1 MKKFQPMKKYTLS
14 VLLALIAS
22 LTFAQDLS
30 YYLPKGYTYNPAIP
44 TPKQVLGYE
53 VGEWHVT
60 HDQLVIYM
68 KAVAEAS
75 DRVIFEETGRSYEK
89 RPQTLLTI
97 TAPANLAKLDQIK
110 AERAKLREP
119 GASVNIQNIPVVM
132 FMGYSVHGNEP
143 SGANASLL
151 AAYHF
156 AAANEIAS
164 ELENIILLLDPAI
177 NPDGL
182 NRFASWV
189 NSHKAYVMNGDPA
202 QRELNE
208 AWPRGRTNHYWFD
221 LNRDWLPVQHPES
234 RNRVRVFQSWLPNIH
249 LDFHE
254 MGTNSTFF
262 FQPGV
267 EARVHPLTPKK
278 NFELTSKIGTYHAK
292 ALDEIG
298 SLYFTKENY
307 DDFYYGKGSTY
318 PDVQGSIG
326 ILFEQA
332 SSRGHLQESANGM
345 LSFPF
350 TIRNQFTANL
360 SSYQA
365 AKEMRVELNQWMKDF
380 YNEIKNETT
389 ADINKAYIFGAKE
402 DDARSYHLADL
413 ILQHNIQVFA
423 LNENITVN
431 GQEFK
436 KETSY
441 IVPADQ
447 PQYRLIKAMFETR
460 TTFEDSLFYDISAWT
475 YPMAFGLDYMALNS
489 RILNLA
495 SVRQVEKN
503 SLQLAPGKVL
513 GEAGAY
519 QYAME
524 WTDYYAPKAAYQLLK
539 AGFLVRV
546 TNAEFSTPEGKT
558 FRRGTILIDKGESGM
573 DHAAFFAKLQ
583 EIAQFAHVDIHA
595 ISTGYTTGI
604 NMGSTYISKLET
616 PSVAL
621 LVDGGVDSY
630 EAGEIWHLLDQRMQM
645 PVTLL
650 PMESVAGANLSRYN
664 VILMADG
671 NYGRLGQ
678 SGANALKNWVSQGNT
693 LVAKGGALRWLAQ
706 NEIGKFSFREVQN
719 AEKGLQKSYA
729 DYENATGSKQT
740 FGAIFKGKL
749 DITHPVGYGYTDSDI
764 HTFRNDN
771 FFLEP
776 SENPYANPL
785 VYTANPLASGY
796 LHPSNLPGV
805 QESAVIRVSSQG
817 RGRIIGFADNPNF
830 RAFWFGTNKL
840 FMNSIFFGQ
849 IISGGTAR

>member
-1 MKKFQPMKKYTLS
+1 MKKYTLT
-14 VLLALIAS
+14 VLLALVTLLS
-22 LTFAQDLS
+22 FGQDLS
-30 YYLPKGYTYNPAIP
+30 YYLPKGYTYNPAVP
-44 TPKQVLGYE
+44 TPKDVLGYE

-60 HDQLVIYM
+60 HDQLVMYM
-68 KAVAEAS
+68 KAVAAAS
-75 DRVIFEETGRSYEK
+75 DRVKFEETGRSYEK

-97 TAPANLAKLDQIK
+97 TSPANLGKLDQIK
-110 AERAKLREP
+110 AERAKLRVP
-119 GASVNIQNIPVVM
+119 GSSVDIQNMPVVM

-143 SGANASLL
+143 SGANAALV

-156 AAANEIAS
+156 AAANEIAAD
-164 ELENIILLLDPAI
+164 LENIVLLLDPAI

-234 RNRVRVFQSWLPNIH
+234 RNRVKVFQSWLPNIH

-267 EARVHPLTPKK
+267 PSRVHPLTPKK
-278 NFELTSKIGTYHAK
+278 NFELTEKIGTYHAK
-292 ALDEIG
+292 ALDQIG
-298 SLYFTKENY
+298 SLYYNQENY

-360 SSYQA
+360 SSFQA

-380 YNEIKNETT
+380 YTEIKNETT
-389 ADINKAYIFGAKE
+389 ADVNKAYIFGAKE

-413 ILQHNIQVFA
+413 ILQHDIKVFA

-431 GQEFK
+431 GKEFQ

-460 TTFEDSLFYDISAWT
+460 TTFQDSLFYDISAWT
-475 YPMAFGLDYMALNS
+475 YPMAFHLDFMALNS

-495 SVRQVEKN
+495 SVTEVNKSNFAQ
-503 SLQLAPGKVL
+503 APGKVI
-513 GEAGAY
+513 GQAGAY
-519 QYAME
+519 QYALE

-546 TNAEFSTPEGKT
+546 SNTEFSTAEGKT
-558 FRRGTILIDKGESGM
+558 FGRGTILIDKGESEL
-573 DHAAFFAKLQ
+573 DNQDFFAKLQ
-583 EIAQFAHVDIHA
+583 EIAQAAHVDIHA
-595 ISTGYTTGI
+595 LTTGYTAGA
-604 NMGSTYISKLET
+604 NLGSTFMT
-616 PSVAL
+616 PLKTPNVAL
-621 LVDGGVDSY
+621 LVDGGVDSG
-630 EAGEIWHLLDQRMQM
+630 EAGEIWHLLDQRMKM

-650 PMESVAGANLSRYN
+650 PIDAVAGANLARYN

-678 SGANALKNWVSQGNT
+678 AGATAIKNWVSQGNT
-693 LVAKGGALRWLAQ
+693 LVAKGGAIRWLIQ
-706 NEIGKFSFREVQN
+706 NEIGNFALRSVDN
-719 AEKGLQKSYA
+719 SEKGLQKSYA
-729 DYENATGSKQT
+729 DFENATGAKGT
-740 FGAIFKGKL
+740 FGAIFKANL
-749 DITHPVGYGYTDSDI
+749 DTTHPVGYGYQEKEI
-764 HTFRNDN
+764 FTFRNDN

-776 SENPYANPL
+776 SANPYANPL
-785 VYTANPLASGY
+785 VYTADPLASGY

-805 QESAVIRVSSQG
+805 KESAVIRVSGQG
-817 RGRIIGFADNPNF
+817 RGRIIGFADNMNF

-840 FMNSIFFGQ
+840 FMNAIFFGQ
-849 IISGGTAR
+849 VIDGGTTR

>member
-1 MKKFQPMKKYTLS
+1 MRKIVFLLS
-14 VLLALIAS
+14 FCFLSTWAS
-22 LTFAQDLS
+22 AQVDLS
-30 YYLPKGYTYNPAIP
+30 YYLPEGYTYNPDVP
-44 TPKQVLGYE
+44 TPKEVLGYE

-60 HDQLVIYM
+60 HDQLVMYM
-68 KAVAEAS
+68 KAVAAAS

-97 TAPANLAKLDQIK
+97 SSPANLARLDQIK
-110 AERAKLREP
+110 ADRKKLRDP
-119 GASVNIQNIPVVM
+119 NASVSIESMPVVM

-156 AAANEIAS
+156 AAANELEA
-164 ELENIILLLDPAI
+164 ELENIVLLLDPAI

-189 NSHKAYVMNGDPA
+189 NSHKAYNLNGDPNG
-202 QRELNE
+202 REYNE

-267 EARVHPLTPKK
+267 PSRTHPLTPTK
-278 NFELTSKIGTYHAK
+278 NFELTEKIGTYHAK
-292 ALDEIG
+292 ALDKIG
-298 SLYFTKENY
+298 SLYYNQENY

-360 SSYQA
+360 SSFQA
-365 AKEMRVELNQWMKDF
+365 AKEMRVELNQWMRDF
-380 YNEIKNETT
+380 YQGIAEETA
-389 ADINKAYIFGAKE
+389 ADVNKAYIFGSAQ
-402 DDARSYHLADL
+402 DDARSFHLADL
-413 ILQHNIQVFA
+413 ILQHDIKVFS
-423 LNENITVN
+423 LKEDITVN
-431 GQEFK
+431 GKEFK
-436 KETSY
+436 KENSY

-460 TTFEDSLFYDISAWT
+460 TTFQDSLFYDISAWT

-495 SVRQVEKN
+495 NVQEINKNGFSLKPGQVVGG
-503 SLQLAPGKVL
+503 S
-513 GEAGAY
+513 GAY
-519 QYAME
+519 QYAVE
-524 WTDYYAPKAAYQLLK
+524 WTDYYAPKAAYKLLK
-539 AGFLVRV
+539 EGYRVRV
-546 TNAEFSTPEGKT
+546 ANAEFTTPEGKT
-558 FRRGTILIDKGESGM
+558 FGRGTILVDAGESGQS
-573 DHAAFFAKLQ
+573 DQTFFQKLQ
-583 EIAQFAHVDIHA
+583 EIAASSTVDIHA
-595 ISTGYTTGI
+595 ISTGYTSGI
-604 NMGSTYISKLET
+604 NMGSTFITPLET
-616 PSVAL
+616 PNVAL

-630 EAGEIWHLLDQRMQM
+630 EAGEIWHLMDQRIEM
-645 PVTLL
+645 PITLL
-650 PMESVAGANLSRYN
+650 PMDRVSSNVIERYN
-664 VILMADG
+664 VIIMPDG
-671 NYGRLGQ
+671 SYGSLGS
-678 SGANALKNWVSQGNT
+678 SGANAIRSWVAKGNT
-693 LVAKGGALRWLAQ
+693 LIAKGRALRWLAQ
-706 NEIGKFSFREVQN
+706 SEIADIKFRSVDTDD
-719 AEKGLQKSYA
+719 KGLQRSYA
-729 DYENATGSKQT
+729 DYQNATGAKVT
-740 FGAIFKGKL
+740 GGAIFNAKL
-749 DITHPVGYGYTDSDI
+749 DLTHPIGYGYTDSDI

-771 FFLEP
+771 LFLEP
-776 SENPYANPL
+776 AENPYANPL
-785 VYTANPLASGY
+785 VYTENPLASGY
-796 LHPSNLPGV
+796 LHPSNLPGI
-805 QESAVIRVSSQG
+805 QNGSVIQVRGVG
-817 RGRIIGFADNPNF
+817 RGRVVAFADNMNF

-840 FMNSIFFGQ
+840 FLNAIFFGQ
-849 IISGGTAR
+849 VINGGTTR

>member
-1 MKKFQPMKKYTLS
+1 MKKYTLT
-14 VLLALIAS
+14 VLLALFTS

-30 YYLPKGYTYNPAIP
+30 YYLPKGYTYNPAVP

-60 HDQLVIYM
+60 HDQLVMYM

-97 TAPANLAKLDQIK
+97 TSPKNLTRLDQIK
-110 AERAKLREP
+110 SERLKLREP
-119 GASVNIQNIPVVM
+119 GASVDIQNMPVVM

-156 AAANEIAS
+156 AAANELAE
-164 ELENIILLLDPAI
+164 ELENIVLLLDPAI

-189 NSHKAYVMNGDPA
+189 NSHKAYVMNGDQA

-254 MGTNSTFF
+254 MGSNSTFF

-267 EARVHPLTPKK
+267 EARMHPLTPKK

-292 ALDEIG
+292 ALDQIG
-298 SLYFTKENY
+298 SLYFNQENY

-332 SSRGHLQESANGM
+332 SSRGHLQETSNGM

-389 ADINKAYIFGAKE
+389 ADVNKAYIFGAKG
-402 DDARSYHLADL
+402 DDARSFHLADL
-413 ILQHNIQVFA
+413 ILQHDIKVFS
-423 LNENITVN
+423 LNEDITVN
-431 GQEFK
+431 GTEFK

-475 YPMAFGLDYMALNS
+475 YPMAFHLDYMALNS
-489 RILNLA
+489 KILNLA
-495 SVRQVEKN
+495 SVKQVEKGN
-503 SLQLAPGKVL
+503 FSLAPGKVI
-513 GEAGAY
+513 GAAGAY
-519 QYAME
+519 QYALE
-524 WTDYYAPKAAYQLLK
+524 WNDYYSPKAAYQLLK

-546 TNAEFSTPEGKT
+546 ANGEFTTAEGKT
-558 FRRGTILIDKGESGM
+558 FGRGTLLIDKGQSGL
-573 DHAAFFAKLQ
+573 DNNAFFAKLQ
-583 EIAQFAHVDIHA
+583 EIAQKANVEIHA
-595 ISTGYTTGI
+595 LNTGYTSGM
-604 NMGSTYISKLET
+604 NLGSTFISPLSM
-616 PSVAL
+616 PSIAL

-650 PMESVAGANLSRYN
+650 PLDAVSGANLSRYN

-678 SGANALKNWVSQGNT
+678 SGATALKNWVAQGNT
-693 LVAKGGALRWLAQ
+693 LVAKGGALRWLKQ
-706 NEIGKFSFREVQN
+706 NEIGNFEFRNVES

-729 DYENATGSKQT
+729 DFENATGSKQT
-740 FGAIFKGKL
+740 FGAIFKANL
-749 DITHPVGYGYTDSDI
+749 DLTHPLGYGYTQKEI
-764 HTFRNDN
+764 YTFRNDN

-776 SENPYANPL
+776 SGNPYANPL

-796 LHPSNLPGV
+796 LHPSNFPGV
-805 QESAVIRVSSQG
+805 KESAVIRVSGQG

-840 FMNSIFFGQ
+840 YMNAIFFGQ
-849 IISGGTAR
+849 VIQGGTTR

>member
-1 MKKFQPMKKYTLS
+1 MRKYTLAL
-14 VLLALIAS
+14 LLALMT
-22 LTFAQDLS
+22 TFVFGQDLS
-30 YYLPKGYTYNPAIP
+30 YYLPKGYTYNADIP

-60 HDQLVIYM
+60 HDQLVTYM

-97 TAPANLAKLDQIK
+97 TSPANLGKLEQIK
-110 AERAKLREP
+110 AERRKLRTP
-119 GASVNIQNIPVVM
+119 GATVDIQNMPAVM
-132 FMGYSVHGNEP
+132 YMGYSVHGNEP
-143 SGANASLL
+143 SGANASLI

-156 AAANEIAS
+156 AAANEIAAD
-164 ELENIILLLDPAI
+164 LENIVLLLDPAI

-189 NSHKAYVMNGDPA
+189 NSHKAYILNGDPA

-234 RNRVRVFQSWLPNIH
+234 RNRVKVFQSWLPNIH

-267 EARVHPLTPKK
+267 PARMHPLTPEK
-278 NFELTSKIGTYHAK
+278 NFELTEKIGTYHAK
-292 ALDEIG
+292 ALDQIG
-298 SLYFTKENY
+298 SLYYSQENY

-318 PDVQGSIG
+318 PDVQGSVG

-350 TIRNQFTANL
+350 TIRNQVTANL
-360 SSYQA
+360 SSFEA
-365 AKEMRVELNQWMKDF
+365 AKEMRIELNQWMKDF
-380 YNEIKNETT
+380 YTGIKNETA
-389 ADINKAYIFGAKE
+389 ADVNKAYIFGAKD
-402 DDARSYHLADL
+402 DDARSFHLADL
-413 ILQHNIQVFA
+413 ILQHDIKVFA
-423 LNENITVN
+423 MNEDITVN
-431 GQEFK
+431 GKQFK

-460 TTFEDSLFYDISAWT
+460 TTFQDSLFYDISAWT
-475 YPMAFGLDYMALNS
+475 YPMAFHLDFMALNS

-495 SVRQVEKN
+495 SVTQVDRDN
-503 SLQLAPGKVL
+503 FSLSPGKVL
-513 GEAGAY
+513 GSAGAY
-519 QYAME
+519 QYALE
-524 WTDYYAPKAAYQLLK
+524 WSNYYSPKAAYQLMR
-539 AGFLVRV
+539 AGFLVRLA
-546 TNAEFSTPEGKT
+546 NAEFSTQEGKT
-558 FRRGTILIDKGESGM
+558 FRRGTLLIDKGESGL
-573 DHAAFFAKLQ
+573 DNAAFFSKLQ
-583 EIAQFAHVDIHA
+583 EIAASANVDIHA
-595 ISTGYTTGI
+595 ITTGYTGGA
-604 NMGSTYISKLET
+604 NMGSTFMVPLKVPQI
-616 PSVAL
+616 AL
-621 LVDGGVDSY
+621 LVDGGVDSA
-630 EAGEIWHLLDQRMQM
+630 EAGEIWHLLDQRMKM

-650 PMESVAGANLSRYN
+650 PVSSVTMANLDRYN

-671 NYGRLGQ
+671 RYGSLGK
-678 SGANALKNWVSQGNT
+678 SGAEKLREWTAKGGT
-693 LVAKGGALRWLAQ
+693 LVAKGGALHWLAQ
-706 NEIGKFSFREVQN
+706 NEIGNFTFREVDN
-719 AEKGLQKSYA
+719 TEKGIQKSYA
-729 DYENATGSKQT
+729 DYESANGAKGT
-740 FGAIFKGKL
+740 FGAIFKANL
-749 DITHPVGYGYTDSDI
+749 DLTHPIGYGYAEKEI
-764 HTFRNDN
+764 YTFRNDN
-771 FFLEP
+771 FFMEP
-776 SENPYANPL
+776 SSNPYANPL
-785 VYTANPLASGY
+785 VYTDDPLASGY
-796 LHPSNLPGV
+796 LHPSNLPGIK
-805 QESAVIRVSSQG
+805 ESAVIRVSSVG

-849 IISGGTAR
+849 VIDGATAR

>member
-1 MKKFQPMKKYTLS
+1 MRRFS
-14 VLLALIAS
+14 FVFLLALVANFS
-22 LTFAQDLS
+22 WAQDLS
-30 YYLPKGYTYNPAIP
+30 YYLPKGYTYNPKVP

-60 HDQLVIYM
+60 HDQLVTYM
-68 KAVAEAS
+68 KAVAAAS
-75 DRVIFEETGRSYEK
+75 DRVKFEETGRSYEK

-97 TAPANLAKLDQIK
+97 TSPANLGKIDQIK

-119 GASVNIQNIPVVM
+119 GSTVNIQNMPVVM

-143 SGANASLL
+143 SGANAALV

-156 AAANEIAS
+156 AAANEIAT
-164 ELENIILLLDPAI
+164 ELENIVLLLDPAI

-189 NSHKAYVMNGDPA
+189 NSHKAYIMNGDPA

-234 RNRVRVFQSWLPNIH
+234 RNRVKVFQSWLPNIH

-267 EARVHPLTPKK
+267 PSRVHPLTPKK
-278 NFELTSKIGTYHAK
+278 NFELTEKIGTYHAK
-292 ALDEIG
+292 ALDQIG
-298 SLYFTKENY
+298 SLYYNQENY

-380 YNEIKNETT
+380 YTEIKNETT
-389 ADINKAYIFGAKE
+389 ADVNKAYIFGAKQ
-402 DDARSYHLADL
+402 DDARSFHLADL
-413 ILQHNIQVFA
+413 ILQHDIKVFA
-423 LNENITVN
+423 LKEDITVN
-431 GQEFK
+431 GKQFK

-460 TTFEDSLFYDISAWT
+460 TTFQDSLFYDISAWT
-475 YPMAFGLDYMALNS
+475 YPMAFHLDFMALNS
-489 RILNLA
+489 KILNLA
-495 SVRQVEKN
+495 SVSQVDKN
-503 SLQLAPGKVL
+503 NFAQAPGKVI
-513 GEAGAY
+513 GQPGAY

-546 TNAEFSTPEGKT
+546 SNAEFSTAEGKT
-558 FRRGTILIDKGESGM
+558 FGRGTILIDKGESGI
-573 DHAAFFAKLQ
+573 DNQAFFAKLQ
-583 EIAQFAHVDIHA
+583 EIAQGSHIDIHA
-595 ISTGYTTGI
+595 LTTGYTGGA
-604 NMGSTYISKLET
+604 NLGSTFMAPLKT
-616 PSVAL
+616 PTIAL
-621 LVDGGVDSY
+621 LVDGGVDSG
-630 EAGEIWHLLDQRMQM
+630 EAGEIWHLLDQRMKM

-650 PMESVAGANLSRYN
+650 PLDAVASSNLARYN

-671 NYGRLGQ
+671 SYSRLGQ
-678 SGANALKNWVSQGNT
+678 AGAAAIKNWVSQGNT

-706 NEIGKFSFREVQN
+706 NEIGNFTFRTVDNE
-719 AEKGLQKSYA
+719 EKGLQKSYA
-729 DYENATGSKQT
+729 DFENATGSKQT
-740 FGAIFKGKL
+740 FGAIFKANL
-749 DITHPVGYGYTDSDI
+749 DTTHPIGYGYTEKEI
-764 HTFRNDN
+764 YTFRNDN

-776 SENPYANPL
+776 SANPYANPL

-796 LHPSNLPGV
+796 LHPSNLSGV
-805 QESAVIRVSSQG
+805 KESAVIRVAGQG

-849 IISGGTAR
+849 VIDGGTTR

>member
-1 MKKFQPMKKYTLS
+1 MRRLS
-14 VLLALIAS
+14 IILVFALIAQ
-22 LTFAQDLS
+22 LGWAQDLS
-30 YYLPKGYTYNPAIP
+30 YYLPKGYTYNPKVP

-60 HDQLVIYM
+60 HDQLVNYM
-68 KAVAEAS
+68 KAVAATS
-75 DRVIFEETGRSYEK
+75 DRVKFEETGRSYEK

-97 TAPANLAKLDQIK
+97 TSPANLGKLDQIK

-143 SGANASLL
+143 SGANAALV

-156 AAANEIAS
+156 AAANEIAAD
-164 ELENIILLLDPAI
+164 LENIVLLLDPAI

-234 RNRVRVFQSWLPNIH
+234 RNRVKVFQSWLPNIH

-267 EARVHPLTPKK
+267 PSRVHPLTPKK
-278 NFELTSKIGTYHAK
+278 NFELTEKIGTYHAK
-292 ALDEIG
+292 ALDQIG
-298 SLYFTKENY
+298 SLYYNQENY

-380 YNEIKNETT
+380 YTEIKNETT
-389 ADINKAYIFGAKE
+389 ADVNKAYIFGAKD
-402 DDARSYHLADL
+402 DDARSFHLADL
-413 ILQHNIQVFA
+413 ILQHDIKVFA
-423 LNENITVN
+423 LKEDITVN
-431 GQEFK
+431 GKQFK
-436 KETSY
+436 KESSY

-460 TTFEDSLFYDISAWT
+460 TSFQDSLFYDISAWT
-475 YPMAFGLDYMALNS
+475 YPMAFHLDFMALNS
-489 RILNLA
+489 KILNLA
-495 SVRQVEKN
+495 SVSQVDKN
-503 SLQLAPGKVL
+503 NFAQAPGKMI
-513 GEAGAY
+513 GQPGAY
-519 QYAME
+519 QYALE

-546 TNAEFSTPEGKT
+546 ANAEFSTAEGKT
-558 FRRGTILIDKGESGM
+558 FGRGTLLIDKGETGM
-573 DHAAFFAKLQ
+573 DNQAFFAKLQ
-583 EIAQFAHVDIHA
+583 EIAQSSHVDIHA
-595 ISTGYTTGI
+595 LTTGYTAGA
-604 NMGSTYISKLET
+604 NLGSTFMAPLKT
-616 PSVAL
+616 PTIAL
-621 LVDGGVDSY
+621 LVDGGVDSG
-630 EAGEIWHLLDQRMQM
+630 EAGEIWHLLDQRMKM

-650 PMESVAGANLSRYN
+650 PLDAVSSTNLSRYN

-671 NYGRLGQ
+671 SYSRLGQ
-678 SGANALKNWVSQGNT
+678 AGAAAIKNWVSQGNT
-693 LVAKGGALRWLAQ
+693 LLAKGGALRWLAQ
-706 NEIGKFSFREVQN
+706 NEIGNFTFRAVDNE
-719 AEKGLQKSYA
+719 EKGLQKSYA
-729 DYENATGSKQT
+729 DFENATGSKQT
-740 FGAIFKGKL
+740 FGAIFKANL
-749 DITHPVGYGYTDSDI
+749 DTTHPIGYGYTEKEI
-764 HTFRNDN
+764 YTFRNDN

-776 SENPYANPL
+776 STNPYANPL

-805 QESAVIRVSSQG
+805 KESAVIRVSGQG

-849 IISGGTAR
+849 VIDGGTTR

>member
-1 MKKFQPMKKYTLS
+1 MRRFSFAL
-14 VLLALIAS
+14 LLALIAHLS
-22 LTFAQDLS
+22 WAQDLS
-30 YYLPKGYTYNPAIP
+30 YYLPAGYTYNPAVP
-44 TPKQVLGYE
+44 TPKQVLGFE

-60 HDQLVIYM
+60 HDQLVNYM
-68 KAVAEAS
+68 KAVAAAS

-97 TAPANLAKLDQIK
+97 TSPANLTKLDQIK
-110 AERAKLREP
+110 ADRAKLRQP
-119 GASVNIQNIPVVM
+119 GASVNIQSMPVVM

-156 AAANEIAS
+156 AAANEISAD
-164 ELENIILLLDPAI
+164 LENIILLLDPAI

-189 NSHKAYVMNGDPA
+189 NSHKAFSMNGDPA

-234 RNRVRVFQSWLPNIH
+234 RNRVKVFQSWLPNIH

-267 EARVHPLTPKK
+267 PSRVHPLTPKK
-278 NFELTSKIGTYHAK
+278 NFELTEKIGTYHAK
-292 ALDEIG
+292 ALDQIG
-298 SLYFTKENY
+298 SLYYNQENY

-380 YNEIKNETT
+380 YTEIKNETT
-389 ADINKAYIFGAKE
+389 ADVNKAYIFGAKD
-402 DDARSYHLADL
+402 DDARSFHLADL
-413 ILQHNIQVFA
+413 ILQHDIKVFA
-423 LNENITVN
+423 LNEDITVN
-431 GQEFK
+431 GKQFK

-447 PQYRLIKAMFETR
+447 PQYRLIKAMFEVR
-460 TTFEDSLFYDISAWT
+460 TTFQDSLFYDISAWT
-475 YPMAFGLDYMALNS
+475 YPMAFHLDFMALNS

-495 SVRQVEKN
+495 NVSQVDKN
-503 SLQLAPGKVL
+503 NFVQAPGKVI
-513 GEAGAY
+513 GQAGAY
-519 QYAME
+519 QYALE
-524 WTDYYAPKAAYQLLK
+524 WTDYYAPKAAYQLMK

-546 TNAEFSTPEGKT
+546 ANTEFTTAEGKT
-558 FRRGTILIDKGESGM
+558 FGRGTILIDKGESGLENQTL
-573 DHAAFFAKLQ
+573 FAKLQ
-583 EIAQFAHVDIHA
+583 QIAQSAHVDIHA
-595 ISTGYTTGI
+595 LSTGYTGGA
-604 NMGSTYISKLET
+604 NLGSTFIVPLKT
-616 PSVAL
+616 PQIAL
-621 LVDGGVDSY
+621 LVDGGVDSG
-630 EAGEIWHLLDQRMQM
+630 EAGEIWHLLDQRMNI

-650 PMESVAGANLSRYN
+650 PVGSVSMTNLDRYN

-671 NYGRLGQ
+671 NYNSLGK
-678 SGANALKNWVSQGNT
+678 SGAEKLKEWTGKGGT
-693 LVAKGGALRWLAQ
+693 LVAKGGALRFLTQ
-706 NEIGKFSFREVQN
+706 NEIGSFKFRTVDN
-719 AEKGLQKSYA
+719 AEKGLQKNYA
-729 DYENATGSKQT
+729 DFQNATGAKDT
-740 FGAIFKGKL
+740 FGAIFKASL
-749 DITHPVGYGYTDSDI
+749 DLTHPIGYGYSEKEI
-764 HTFRNDN
+764 YTFRNDN

-776 SENPYANPL
+776 SPNPYANPL
-785 VYTANPLASGY
+785 VYTSDPLVSGY

-805 QESAVIRVSSQG
+805 NQSAVISVSSVG
-817 RGRIIGFADNPNF
+817 RGRIVGFADNPNF

-849 IISGGTAR
+849 VIQSGTAQ

>member
-1 MKKFQPMKKYTLS
+1 MTRIYF
-14 VLLALIAS
+14 VLLFALFAN
-22 LTFAQDLS
+22 LGKAQDLS
-30 YYLPKGYTYNPAIP
+30 YYLPAGYTYNPDIP

-60 HDQLVIYM
+60 HDQLVTYM
-68 KAVAEAS
+68 KEVAASS
-75 DRVIFEETGRSYEK
+75 DRVKFEETGRSYEK
-89 RPQTLLTI
+89 RPQVLLTI
-97 TAPANLAKLDQIK
+97 TSPKNLGNIDQIK
-110 AERAKLREP
+110 AERTKLRIP
-119 GASVNIQNIPVVM
+119 GVQVDIQNMPVVM

-143 SGANASLL
+143 SGANAALV

-156 AAANEIAS
+156 AAANEIGPD
-164 ELENIILLLDPAI
+164 LENIVLLLDPAI

-189 NSHKAYVMNGDPA
+189 NSHKAYVMNGDPV

-234 RNRVRVFQSWLPNIH
+234 RNRVKVFQSWLPNIH

-267 EARVHPLTPKK
+267 PSRMHPLTPTK
-278 NFELTSKIGTYHAK
+278 NFELTEKTGTYHAK
-292 ALDEIG
+292 ALDQIG
-298 SLYFTKENY
+298 SLYYNQENY

-332 SSRGHLQESANGM
+332 SSRGHLQESAHGM
-345 LSFPF
+345 LSFQF

-380 YNEIKNETT
+380 YTDIKKESTE
-389 ADINKAYIFGAKE
+389 DVNKAYIFGSKE
-402 DDARSYHLADL
+402 DDARSFHLADL
-413 ILQHNIQVFA
+413 ILQHDIQVFS
-423 LNENITVN
+423 LKEDITVN
-431 GQEFK
+431 GKQFK
-436 KETSY
+436 KESSY

-460 TTFEDSLFYDISAWT
+460 TTFQDSLFYDISAWT
-475 YPMAFGLDYMALNS
+475 YPMAFHLDFMPLNS
-489 RILNLA
+489 KILNLA
-495 SVRQVEKN
+495 NVHPVDKN
-503 SLQLAPGKVL
+503 KFMQAQGKVI
-513 GEAGAY
+513 GQPGAY

-524 WTDYYAPKAAYQLLK
+524 WMDYYAPKATYQLLK

-546 TNAEFSTPEGKT
+546 ANKGFSTAEGKI
-558 FRRGTILIDKGESGM
+558 FRSGTILIDKGESGM
-573 DHAAFFAKLQ
+573 TDQSFFTKLQ
-583 EIAQFAHVDIHA
+583 EIAQFANVEIYA
-595 ISTGYTTGI
+595 LSTGYTGGA
-604 NMGSTYISKLET
+604 NLGSTFIT
-616 PSVAL
+616 PLKIPTIAL
-621 LVDGGVDSY
+621 LVDGGVDSG
-630 EAGEIWHLLDQRMQM
+630 EAGEIWHLLDQRMKM

-650 PMESVAGANLSRYN
+650 PLDALSSSNLSRYN

-671 NYGRLGQ
+671 SYSRLGQ
-678 SGANALKNWVSQGNT
+678 SGANALKNWIGQGNT

-706 NEIGKFSFREVQN
+706 NEIGNFTFRNVDN
-719 AEKGLQKSYA
+719 KEKGLQKNYA
-729 DYENATGSKQT
+729 DFENATGSKQT
-740 FGAIFKGKL
+740 FGAIFKANL
-749 DITHPVGYGYTDSDI
+749 DTTHPIGYGYSEKEI
-764 HTFRNDN
+764 YTFRNDN

-776 SENPYANPL
+776 SANPYANPL

-805 QESAVIRVSSQG
+805 KESAVIRVSGQG

-849 IISGGTAR
+849 VIDSGTTR

>member
-1 MKKFQPMKKYTLS
+1 MRRFS
-14 VLLALIAS
+14 FVFLLALLANLS
-22 LTFAQDLS
+22 WAQDLS
-30 YYLPKGYTYNPAIP
+30 YYLPKGYTYNPSVP

-60 HDQLVIYM
+60 HDQLVMYM
-68 KAVAEAS
+68 KAVAAAS
-75 DRVIFEETGRSYEK
+75 DRVKFEETGRSYEK

-97 TAPANLAKLDQIK
+97 TSPSNLGKLDQIK

-119 GASVNIQNIPVVM
+119 GSSVNIQNMPVVM

-156 AAANEIAS
+156 AAANEIAAD
-164 ELENIILLLDPAI
+164 LEKIVLLLDPAI

-234 RNRVRVFQSWLPNIH
+234 RNRVKVFQSWLPNIH

-267 EARVHPLTPKK
+267 PSRVHPLTPKK
-278 NFELTSKIGTYHAK
+278 NFELTEKIGTYHAK
-292 ALDEIG
+292 ALDQIG
-298 SLYFTKENY
+298 SLYYNQENY

-380 YNEIKNETT
+380 YTEIKNETT
-389 ADINKAYIFGAKE
+389 ADVNKAYIFGAKE
-402 DDARSYHLADL
+402 DDARSFHLADL
-413 ILQHNIQVFA
+413 ILQHDIKVFA
-423 LNENITVN
+423 LKEDITVN
-431 GQEFK
+431 GKQFK
-436 KETSY
+436 KESSY

-460 TTFEDSLFYDISAWT
+460 TTFQDSLFYDISAWT
-475 YPMAFGLDYMALNS
+475 YPMAFHLDFMALNS

-495 SVRQVEKN
+495 SVTQVDKN
-503 SLQLAPGKVL
+503 NFAQAPGKVI

-519 QYAME
+519 QYALE

-546 TNAEFSTPEGKT
+546 SNAEFSTAEGKT
-558 FRRGTILIDKGESGM
+558 FGRGTLLIDKGESGM
-573 DHAAFFAKLQ
+573 DNQAFFAKLR
-583 EIAQFAHVDIHA
+583 EIALGSHVDIHA
-595 ISTGYTTGI
+595 LTTGYTGGA
-604 NMGSTYISKLET
+604 NLGSTFMAPLKT
-616 PSVAL
+616 PNVAL
-621 LVDGGVDSY
+621 LVDGGVDSG
-630 EAGEIWHLLDQRMQM
+630 EAGEIWHLLDQRMKM

-650 PMESVAGANLSRYN
+650 PLDAVSGANLSRYN

-678 SGANALKNWVSQGNT
+678 AGATAIKNWVSQGNT

-706 NEIGKFSFREVQN
+706 NEIGNFTFRTVDN
-719 AEKGLQKSYA
+719 AEKGLQKNYA
-729 DYENATGSKQT
+729 DFENATGSKQT
-740 FGAIFKGKL
+740 FGAIFKANL
-749 DITHPVGYGYTDSDI
+749 DTTHPIGYGYSEKEI
-764 HTFRNDN
+764 YTFRNDN

-776 SENPYANPL
+776 SANPYANPL
-785 VYTANPLASGY
+785 VYTADPLASGY

-805 QESAVIRVSSQG
+805 KESAVIRVSGQG

-849 IISGGTAR
+849 VIDGGTTR

>member
-1 MKKFQPMKKYTLS
+1 MKKYTLA
-14 VLLALIAS
+14 VLLALITS
-22 LTFAQDLS
+22 LTFAQDLN
-30 YYLPKGYTYNPAIP
+30 YYLPKGYTYNPAVP
-44 TPKQVLGYE
+44 TPKQILGYE

-60 HDQLVIYM
+60 HDQLVMYM

-97 TAPANLAKLDQIK
+97 TSPANLTKLDQIK
-110 AERAKLREP
+110 AERAKLRDP
-119 GASVNIQNIPVVM
+119 AASVSLENMPVVM

-143 SGANASLL
+143 SGANASLV

-156 AAANEIAS
+156 AAANEISAD
-164 ELENIILLLDPAI
+164 LENIVLLLDPAI

-189 NSHKAYVMNGDPA
+189 NSHKAFTMNGDPA

-234 RNRVRVFQSWLPNIH
+234 RNRVKIFQSWLPNIH

-262 FQPGV
+262 FQPGIPS
-267 EARVHPLTPKK
+267 RMHPLTPSK
-278 NFELTSKIGTYHAK
+278 NFELTEKVGTYHAK
-292 ALDEIG
+292 ALDQIG
-298 SLYFTKENY
+298 SLYYNQENY

-380 YNEIKNETT
+380 YTEIKKETDT
-389 ADINKAYIFGAKE
+389 EVNKAYIFGAK
-402 DDARSYHLADL
+402 DDEARSFHLADL
-413 ILQHNIQVFA
+413 ILQHDIKVFA

-431 GQEFK
+431 GKEFK

-460 TTFEDSLFYDISAWT
+460 TTFQDSLFYDISAWT
-475 YPMAFGLDYMALNS
+475 YPMAFHLDYMALNS

-495 SVRQVEKN
+495 SVRQIDKSN
-503 SLQLAPGKVL
+503 FALAPGKVI
-513 GEAGAY
+513 GNAGAY
-519 QYAME
+519 QYALE
-524 WTDYYAPKAAYQLLK
+524 WTDYYAPKAAYRLLK

-546 TNAEFSTPEGKT
+546 SNAEFSTAEGKT
-558 FRRGTILIDKGESGM
+558 YGRGTLLIDKGESGL
-573 DHAAFFAKLQ
+573 DNQAFFAKLR
-583 EIAQFAHVDIHA
+583 EIANEAHVEINA
-595 ISTGYTTGI
+595 LTTGYTGGA
-604 NMGSTYISKLET
+604 NLGSTFMAPLKT
-616 PSVAL
+616 PQIAL
-621 LVDGGVDSY
+621 LVDGGVDSG
-630 EAGEIWHLLDQRMQM
+630 EAGEIWHLLDQRMKM

-650 PMESVAGANLSRYN
+650 PVGSVNNANLDRYN

-671 NYGRLGQ
+671 NYNSLGKT
-678 SGANALKNWVSQGNT
+678 GAEKLKEWTSKGGT
-693 LVAKGGALRWLAQ
+693 LVAKGGALRFLSQ
-706 NEIGKFSFREVQN
+706 NEIGNFAFRTVDN
-719 AEKGLQKSYA
+719 SEKGLQKSYA
-729 DYENATGSKQT
+729 DFENATGAKGT
-740 FGAIFKGKL
+740 FGAIFKANL
-749 DITHPVGYGYTDSDI
+749 DITHPIGYGYSEKEI
-764 HTFRNDN
+764 YTFRNDN
-771 FFLEP
+771 FFMEVSP
-776 SENPYANPL
+776 NPYANPL
-785 VYTANPLASGY
+785 VYTADPLASGY
-796 LHPSNLPGV
+796 LHPSNLPGI
-805 QESAVIRVSSQG
+805 QNGSVIRISGVG
-817 RGRIIGFADNPNF
+817 RGRIVGFADNPNF

-849 IISGGTAR
+849 VIDGATTR

>member
-1 MKKFQPMKKYTLS
+1 MKKIIVVL
-14 VLLALIAS
+14 LLALIS
-22 LTFAQDLS
+22 QFTVAQDLS
-30 YYLPKGYTYNPAIP
+30 YYLPKGYTYNAKVP

-60 HDQLVIYM
+60 HDQLVMYM
-68 KAVAEAS
+68 KAVAAAS
-75 DRVIFEETGRSYEK
+75 DRVKFEETGRSYEK

-97 TAPANLAKLDQIK
+97 SAPANLAKLDQIK
-110 AERAKLREP
+110 AERAKLRDP
-119 GASVNIQNIPVVM
+119 AATVNIANMPAVL

-143 SGANASLL
+143 SGANAALL

-156 AAANEIAS
+156 AAANEIEAD
-164 ELENIILLLDPAI
+164 LKDMVLLLDPAI

-234 RNRVRVFQSWLPNIH
+234 RNRVRVFQNWLPNVH

-254 MGTNSTFF
+254 MGSNSTFF

-267 EARVHPLTPKK
+267 PSRVHPLTPTK
-278 NFELTSKIGTYHAK
+278 NFELTEKIGTYHAK
-292 ALDEIG
+292 ALDKIG
-298 SLYFTKENY
+298 SLYYNQENY

-318 PDVQGSIG
+318 PDVQGSVG

-332 SSRGHLQESANGM
+332 SSRGHLQETDNGM

-365 AKEMRVELNQWMKDF
+365 TKEMRVELNQWMKDF
-380 YNEIKNETT
+380 YSDIKKETD

-402 DDARSYHLADL
+402 EDARSYHLADL
-413 ILQHNIQVFA
+413 ILQHDIKLFSLKEDLV
-423 LNENITVN
+423 IN
-431 GQEFK
+431 GKQFK
-436 KETSY
+436 KGNSY

-460 TTFEDSLFYDISAWT
+460 TTFQDSLFYDISAWT

-489 RILNLA
+489 RIVNLA
-495 SVRQVEKN
+495 NVSPVDKSTFAQ
-503 SLQLAPGKVL
+503 APGKVI
-513 GEAGAY
+513 GAAGAY

-524 WTDYYAPKAAYQLLK
+524 WNDYYAPKAAYQLLK
-539 AGFLVRV
+539 AGLLVRV
-546 TNAEFSTPEGKT
+546 ATTEFSTAEGKT
-558 FRRGTILIDKGESGM
+558 FGRGTLLIDKGESGL
-573 DHAAFFAKLQ
+573 DAQAFFKKL
-583 EIAQFAHVDIHA
+583 EEVSRFAHVDIHA
-595 ISTGYTTGI
+595 LTTGYTQGA
-604 NMGSTYISKLET
+604 NLGSTFMLPLKT
-616 PSVAL
+616 PSIAL
-621 LVDGGVDSY
+621 LVDGGVDSG

-650 PMESVAGANLSRYN
+650 PIGSVSSANLDRYS

-671 NYGRLGQ
+671 SYGQLGQ
-678 SGANALKNWVSQGNT
+678 SGATALKTWVSKGNT

-706 NEIGKFSFREVQN
+706 SEIGDFTFRKVDN
-719 AEKGLQKSYA
+719 AEKGLQKNYS
-729 DYENATGSKQT
+729 DFENATGAKQT
-740 FGAIFKGKL
+740 FGAIFKSTL
-749 DITHPVGYGYTDSDI
+749 DTSHPIGFGYVSKELF
-764 HTFRNDN
+764 TFRNDN

-776 SENPYANPL
+776 SANPYANPL
-785 VYTANPLASGY
+785 VYTTNPLASGY

-805 QESAVIRVSSQG
+805 QESAVIRVSGQG

-849 IISGGTAR
+849 VIDGGTTR

>member
-1 MKKFQPMKKYTLS
+1 MRRFS
-14 VLLALIAS
+14 FVFLLALLANFS
-22 LTFAQDLS
+22 WAQDLS
-30 YYLPKGYTYNPAIP
+30 YYLPKGYTYNPKVP

-60 HDQLVIYM
+60 HDQLVTYM
-68 KAVAEAS
+68 KAVAATS
-75 DRVIFEETGRSYEK
+75 DRVKFEETGRSYEK

-97 TAPANLAKLDQIK
+97 TSPANLGKLDQIK
-110 AERAKLREP
+110 ADRAKLRIP
-119 GASVNIQNIPVVM
+119 GSTVDIQNMPVVM

-143 SGANASLL
+143 SGANAALV

-156 AAANEIAS
+156 AAANEIAAD
-164 ELENIILLLDPAI
+164 LENIVLLLDPAI

-189 NSHKAYVMNGDPA
+189 NSHKAYILNGDPA

-234 RNRVRVFQSWLPNIH
+234 RNRVKVFQSWLPNIH

-267 EARVHPLTPKK
+267 PSRVHPLTPKK
-278 NFELTSKIGTYHAK
+278 NFELTEKIGTYHAK
-292 ALDEIG
+292 ALDQIG
-298 SLYFTKENY
+298 SLYYNQENY

-380 YNEIKNETT
+380 YTEIKNETT
-389 ADINKAYIFGAKE
+389 ADVNKAYIFGAKE
-402 DDARSYHLADL
+402 DEARSFHLADL
-413 ILQHNIQVFA
+413 ILQHDIKVFA
-423 LNENITVN
+423 LKEDITVN
-431 GQEFK
+431 GKQFK
-436 KETSY
+436 KESSY

-460 TTFEDSLFYDISAWT
+460 TTFQDSLFYDISAWT
-475 YPMAFGLDYMALNS
+475 YPMAFHLDFMALNS
-489 RILNLA
+489 KILNLA
-495 SVRQVEKN
+495 SVSQIDKN
-503 SLQLAPGKVL
+503 SFGLTPGKVVGQL
-513 GEAGAY
+513 GAY
-519 QYAME
+519 QYALE

-546 TNAEFSTPEGKT
+546 ANAEFSTAEGKT
-558 FRRGTILIDKGESGM
+558 FGRGTLLIDKGESGM
-573 DHAAFFAKLQ
+573 DNQAFFAKLQ
-583 EIAQFAHVDIHA
+583 EIAQGSHVDIHA
-595 ISTGYTTGI
+595 LTTGYTAGA
-604 NMGSTYISKLET
+604 NLGSTYMAPLKT
-616 PSVAL
+616 PTIAL
-621 LVDGGVDSY
+621 LVDGGVDSG
-630 EAGEIWHLLDQRMQM
+630 EAGEIWHLLDQRMKM

-650 PMESVAGANLSRYN
+650 PLDALSSTNLSRYN

-671 NYGRLGQ
+671 SYSRLGQ
-678 SGANALKNWVSQGNT
+678 AGAAAIKNWVSQGNT
-693 LVAKGGALRWLAQ
+693 LLAKGGSLRWLAQ
-706 NEIGKFSFREVQN
+706 NEIGNFTFRDVDNE
-719 AEKGLQKSYA
+719 EKGLQKSYA
-729 DYENATGSKQT
+729 DFENATGSKQT
-740 FGAIFKGKL
+740 FGAIFKANL
-749 DITHPVGYGYTDSDI
+749 DTTHPIGYGYKEKEI
-764 HTFRNDN
+764 YTFRNDN

-776 SENPYANPL
+776 STNPYANPL

-805 QESAVIRVSSQG
+805 KESAVIRVSGQG

-849 IISGGTAR
+849 VIDGGTTR

>member
-1 MKKFQPMKKYTLS
+1 MRRFS
-14 VLLALIAS
+14 FVFLLALVANLS
-22 LTFAQDLS
+22 WAQDLS
-30 YYLPKGYTYNPAIP
+30 YYLPKGYTYNPKVP

-60 HDQLVIYM
+60 HDQLVNYM
-68 KAVAEAS
+68 KAVAATS
-75 DRVIFEETGRSYEK
+75 DRVKFEETGRSYEK

-97 TAPANLAKLDQIK
+97 TSPANLGKLDQIK
-110 AERAKLREP
+110 AERAKLRIP
-119 GASVNIQNIPVVM
+119 GSSVNIQNMPVVM

-143 SGANASLL
+143 SGANAALV

-156 AAANEIAS
+156 AAANEIAAD
-164 ELENIILLLDPAI
+164 LENIVLLLDPAI

-234 RNRVRVFQSWLPNIH
+234 RNRVKVFQSWLPNIH

-267 EARVHPLTPKK
+267 PSRVHPLTPKK
-278 NFELTSKIGTYHAK
+278 NFELTEKIGTYHAK
-292 ALDEIG
+292 ALDQIG
-298 SLYFTKENY
+298 SLYYNQENY

-380 YNEIKNETT
+380 YTEIKNETT
-389 ADINKAYIFGAKE
+389 ADVNKAYIFGAKD
-402 DDARSYHLADL
+402 DDARSFHLADL
-413 ILQHNIQVFA
+413 ILQHDIKVFA
-423 LNENITVN
+423 LKEDITVN
-431 GQEFK
+431 GKQFK
-436 KETSY
+436 KESSY

-460 TTFEDSLFYDISAWT
+460 TSFQDSLFYDISAWT
-475 YPMAFGLDYMALNS
+475 YPMAFHLDFMALNS
-489 RILNLA
+489 KILNLA
-495 SVRQVEKN
+495 SVSQVDKN
-503 SLQLAPGKVL
+503 NFAQAPGKMI
-513 GEAGAY
+513 GQPEAY
-519 QYAME
+519 QYALE

-546 TNAEFSTPEGKT
+546 ANAEFSTAEGKT
-558 FRRGTILIDKGESGM
+558 FGRGTLLIDKGETGM
-573 DHAAFFAKLQ
+573 DNQAFFAKLQ
-583 EIAQFAHVDIHA
+583 EIAQSSHVDIHA
-595 ISTGYTTGI
+595 LTTGYTAGA
-604 NMGSTYISKLET
+604 NLGSTFMAPLKT
-616 PSVAL
+616 PTIAL
-621 LVDGGVDSY
+621 LVDGGVDSG
-630 EAGEIWHLLDQRMQM
+630 EAGEIWHLLDQRMKM

-650 PMESVAGANLSRYN
+650 PLDAVSSTNLSRYN

-671 NYGRLGQ
+671 SYSRLGQ
-678 SGANALKNWVSQGNT
+678 AGAAAIKNWVSQGNT
-693 LVAKGGALRWLAQ
+693 LLAKGGALRWLAQ
-706 NEIGKFSFREVQN
+706 NEIGNFTFRAVDNE
-719 AEKGLQKSYA
+719 EKGLQKSYA
-729 DYENATGSKQT
+729 DFENATGSKQT
-740 FGAIFKGKL
+740 FGAIFKANL
-749 DITHPVGYGYTDSDI
+749 DTTHPIGYGYTEKEI
-764 HTFRNDN
+764 YTFRNDN

-776 SENPYANPL
+776 STNPYANPL

-805 QESAVIRVSSQG
+805 KESAVIRVSGQG

-849 IISGGTAR
+849 VIDGGTTR

>member
-1 MKKFQPMKKYTLS
+1 MRRFS
-14 VLLALIAS
+14 FVFLLALLANLS
-22 LTFAQDLS
+22 WAQDLS
-30 YYLPKGYTYNPAIP
+30 YYLPKGYTYNPSVP

-60 HDQLVIYM
+60 HDQLVMYM
-68 KAVAEAS
+68 KAVAAAS
-75 DRVIFEETGRSYEK
+75 DRVKFEETGRSYEK

-97 TAPANLAKLDQIK
+97 TSPSNLGKLDQIK

-119 GASVNIQNIPVVM
+119 GSSVNIQNMPVVM

-156 AAANEIAS
+156 AAANEIAAD
-164 ELENIILLLDPAI
+164 LENIVLLLDPAI

-234 RNRVRVFQSWLPNIH
+234 RNRVKVFQSWLPNIH

-267 EARVHPLTPKK
+267 PSRVHPLTPKK
-278 NFELTSKIGTYHAK
+278 NFELTEKIGTYHAK
-292 ALDEIG
+292 ALDQIG
-298 SLYFTKENY
+298 SLYYNQENY

-380 YNEIKNETT
+380 YTEIKNETT
-389 ADINKAYIFGAKE
+389 ADVNKAYIFGAKE
-402 DDARSYHLADL
+402 DDARSFHLADL
-413 ILQHNIQVFA
+413 ILQHDIKVFA
-423 LNENITVN
+423 LKEDITVN
-431 GQEFK
+431 GKQFK
-436 KETSY
+436 KESSY

-460 TTFEDSLFYDISAWT
+460 TTFQDSLFYDISAWT
-475 YPMAFGLDYMALNS
+475 YPMAFHLDFMALNS

-495 SVRQVEKN
+495 SVTQVDKN
-503 SLQLAPGKVL
+503 NFAQAPGKVI

-519 QYAME
+519 QYALE

-546 TNAEFSTPEGKT
+546 SNAEFSTAEGKT
-558 FRRGTILIDKGESGM
+558 FGRGTILIDKGENEL
-573 DHAAFFAKLQ
+573 DNQAFFAKLQ
-583 EIAQFAHVDIHA
+583 EIAQAAHVDIHA
-595 ISTGYTTGI
+595 LTTGYTGGA
-604 NMGSTYISKLET
+604 NLGSTFMAPLKT
-616 PSVAL
+616 PNVAL
-621 LVDGGVDSY
+621 LVDGGVDSG
-630 EAGEIWHLLDQRMQM
+630 EAGEIWHLLDQRMKM

-650 PMESVAGANLSRYN
+650 PLDAVSGANLSRYN

-678 SGANALKNWVSQGNT
+678 AGATAIKNWVSQGNT

-706 NEIGKFSFREVQN
+706 NEIGNFTFRTVDN
-719 AEKGLQKSYA
+719 AEKGLQKNYA
-729 DYENATGSKQT
+729 DFENATGSKQT
-740 FGAIFKGKL
+740 FGAIFKANL
-749 DITHPVGYGYTDSDI
+749 DTTHPIGYGYSEKEI
-764 HTFRNDN
+764 YTFRNDN

-776 SENPYANPL
+776 SANPYANPL

-805 QESAVIRVSSQG
+805 KESAVIRVAGQG

-849 IISGGTAR
+849 VIDGGTTL

>member
-1 MKKFQPMKKYTLS
+1 MKKCTLS
-14 VLLALIAS
+14 LILVF
-22 LTFAQDLS
+22 LTTLVWAQDLS

-44 TPKQVLGYE
+44 TPKEVLGYE

-60 HDQLVIYM
+60 HDQLVMYM
-68 KAVAEAS
+68 KAVAAAS

-97 TAPANLAKLDQIK
+97 TSPSNLSKLDQIK
-110 AERAKLREP
+110 ADRAKLRIP
-119 GASVNIQNIPVVM
+119 GSNVDIQKMPVVM

-143 SGANASLL
+143 SGANASLV

-164 ELENIILLLDPAI
+164 DLENMVLLLDPAI

-267 EARVHPLTPKK
+267 PARMHPLTPKK
-278 NFELTSKIGTYHAK
+278 NFELTEKIGTYHAK
-292 ALDEIG
+292 ALDQIG
-298 SLYFTKENY
+298 SLYYNQENY

-360 SSYQA
+360 SSFEA

-380 YNEIKNETT
+380 YTEIKNETT
-389 ADINKAYIFGAKE
+389 ADVNKAYIFGAKE

-413 ILQHNIQVFA
+413 ILQHDIKVYS

-431 GQEFK
+431 GKEFK

-460 TTFEDSLFYDISAWT
+460 TTFQDSLFYDISAWT
-475 YPMAFGLDYMALNS
+475 YPMAFHLDYMALNS

-495 SVRQVEKN
+495 SVSEVDKN
-503 SLQLAPGKVL
+503 KFTLASGKVI
-513 GEAGAY
+513 GQPGAY

-546 TNAEFSTPEGKT
+546 ANTEFSTSEGKT
-558 FRRGTILIDKGESGM
+558 FGRGTLLIDKGESGLENQ
-573 DHAAFFAKLQ
+573 AFFAKLQ
-583 EIAQFAHVDIHA
+583 EIAQMAHVDIHA
-595 ISTGYTTGI
+595 LTTGYTSGA
-604 NMGSTYISKLET
+604 NLGSTFMTPLIT
-616 PSVAL
+616 PSIAL
-621 LVDGGVDSY
+621 LVDGGVDSG
-630 EAGEIWHLLDQRMQM
+630 EAGEIWHLLDQRMKM

-650 PMESVAGANLSRYN
+650 PVDAVGSANLSRYN

-671 NYGRLGQ
+671 NYGGMGQ
-678 SGANALKNWVSQGNT
+678 NGANAIKSWVSKGNT
-693 LVAKGGALRWLAQ
+693 LVAKGGAIRWLIQ
-706 NEIGKFSFREVQN
+706 NEIGNFAIRNVDYS
-719 AEKGLQKSYA
+719 EKGLQRNYA
-729 DYENATGSKQT
+729 DYENATGAKGT
-740 FGAIFKGKL
+740 FGAIFKANL
-749 DITHPVGYGYTDSDI
+749 DTTHPIGYGYQDREI
-764 HTFRNDN
+764 FTFRNDN

-776 SENPYANPL
+776 STNPYANPL
-785 VYTANPLASGY
+785 VYTADPLASGY

-805 QESAVIRVSSQG
+805 KESAVIRVSGHG
-817 RGRIIGFADNPNF
+817 RGRIIGFADNMNF

-840 FMNSIFFGQ
+840 FLNSIFFGQ
-849 IISGGTAR
+849 VIQGGTTR